1 MRSFARGIS
10 PNHTTSGR
18 IRPCLAVARQIVAVE
33 RSPVHIVLAAQAP
46 RRRRAGA
53 AQRTAELAMHM
64 NEMGGYRPP
73 RAAHRYSG

>member
-1 MRSFARGIS
+1 MRSIARGIS

-46 RRRRAGA
+46 RSA
-53 AQRTAELAMHM
+53 AQRAAELAMHM

>member
-46 RRRRAGA
+46 RSV
-53 AQRTAELAMHM
+53 AQRAAELAMHM

>member
-1 MRSFARGIS
+1 MRSIARGIS

-46 RRRRAGA
+46 RRRR
-53 AQRTAELAMHM
+53 TAR
-64 NEMGGYRPP
+64 G
-73 RAAHRYSG
+73 

>member
-46 RRRRAGA
+46 RSA
-53 AQRTAELAMHM
+53 AQRAAELAMHM